1 MNDRNIFL
9 DIDQDL
15 AADPQAPLVV
25 LPLPY
30 ERTVCYGTGT
40 SEGPAAVLRASRE
53 IEDFDEELK
62 IPVDLRVRTLDP
74 PDLSAPDAADALDV
88 ICAKA
93 GAAMKDDRFLLSLG
107 GEHTVTLPLVTAA
120 RSVFE
125 GLSVLH
131 LDAHLDLRDSYLG
144 RSDSHACVMR
154 RIRDLGISTAHVG
167 MRGVSVEQYTYT
179 QSESV
184 PLLWADEWLKGP
196 ESRLDE
202 FLAGLP
208 EGPLYLSIDIDVMD
222 PSLAPGTGTP
232 EPGGALWADMLALL
246 RKVFLQR
253 NVVAADIVEVSP
265 VPGTQVTE
273 YVAARLGAKI
283 LLYRSLFSP
292 SSQDD
297 PRPQPVVT
305 L

>member
-1 MNDRNIFL
+1 MKDRSIFL
-9 DIDQDL
+9 DIDQDT
-15 AADPQAPLVV
+15 AADPGAPLVV

-40 SEGPAAVLRASRE
+40 RQGPAAILRASRE

-74 PDLSAPDAADALDV
+74 PDLSAPDAADALEAIRV
-88 ICAKA
+88 KA
-93 GAAMKDDRFLLSLG
+93 ATVMRDDRFLLSLG

-120 RSVFE
+120 QARFKD
-125 GLSVLH
+125 LWVLH

-144 RSDSHACVMR
+144 RRDSHACVMR
-154 RIRDLGISTAHVG
+154 RIRELGIPTAHVG
-167 MRGVSVEQYTYT
+167 IRGISAKQHAYT

-184 PLLWADEWLKGP
+184 PVLRADEWLQGP
-196 ESRLDE
+196 GSRLDE

-208 EGPLYLSIDIDVMD
+208 EGPAYLSLDIDVMD

-246 RKVFLQR
+246 GKVFRERQF
-253 NVVAADIVEVSP
+253 VAADIVEVSP
-265 VPGTQVTE
+265 VPGTRVTE
-273 YVAARLGAKI
+273 YIAARLGAKI
-283 LLYRSLFSP
+283 LLYHSLSTHLP
-292 SSQDD
+292 EPADQ
-297 PRPQPVVT
+297 RVRRTVV
-305 L
+305 